1 MEEKRIE
8 INCNGNSSTY
18 EIRPGSDEK
27 INGAHS
33 LAVDF
38 AEIKKNK
45 PNICSFIYIFVW
57 SFTFTNCLLLG
68 YLLVM
73 GKNSLNH

>member
-38 AEIKKNK
+38 AEIKKKTNRT
-45 PNICSFIYIFVW
+45 FAAL
-57 SFTFTNCLLLG
+57 FTYSYGLLLLQTV
-68 YLLVM
+68 YFWVTC
-73 GKNSLNH
+73 